1 MNEPISYLKS
11 FNHNDKSFQKNAVD
25 KINIIF
31 TKSTYKKVF
40 ILKDS

>member
-25 KINIIF
+25 KISIIF
-31 TKSTYKKVF
+31 TKNY
-40 ILKDS
+40 L